1 MYSLGETELERQ
13 TRLQADADAERAIQ
27 TLRDSQVGSL
37 PEITVKGD
45 PTVWYILTAA
55 VLTGL
60 FFPLGSRRRSL
71 WLLLLAFA
79 SPVSAQSFTQQ
90 VVNGPDTFAVY
101 GQYITT
107 VTVDSVIQKKPTPP
121 PVVLGFPYGPIR
133 LFDASVS
140 APFNGTGGV
149 SSGSPQSL
157 LDNITEARQ
166 RKTPFIANLPCGGH
180 NAVNLGNCLSL
191 VNGVPTFNQLLFNAA
206 LEKYNTPAVRTAVQA
221 AVKDSIL
228 IGVNLIDEA
237 WVTGGGDG
245 NTWGPA
251 GTMTRQRVDSL
262 CRRARSVFG
271 PGVPLGASD
280 QTKWQRTGKWDAC
293 DIGIAQF
300 SYRYG
305 SVTAWRDSILAISS
319 AQGYES
325 VFSTNFING
334 GTQDRNGP
342 WDCPG
347 SHKGQRA
354 PNCQQTPTQH
364 VAAIDALGEKGC
376 GVVTMWRYDAARFA
390 LPGYATAFATAA
402 ALQAKR
408 KRKVCGVR

>member
-1 MYSLGETELERQ
+1 VYGEIPTILQGAATRETLTPEQ
-13 TRLQADADAERAIQ
+13 LSRLQSQGVSTEGAGVNVSSVLPMLIVGAI
-27 TLRDSQVGSL
+27 
-37 PEITVKGD
+37 
-45 PTVWYILTAA
+45 AA
-55 VLTGL
+55 WFLAGGTK
-60 FFPLGSRRRSL
+60 RRSL
-71 WLLLLAFA
+71 WILLLALT
-79 SPVSAQSFTQQ
+79 SPLSAQSFTQQ
-90 VVNGPDTFAVY
+90 VVTGPDTSTVY
-101 GQYITT
+101 GHYVTVTQTT
-107 VTVDSVIQKKPTPP
+107 VTVDSVIPKKPTPP

-133 LFDASVS
+133 LFDASAS
-140 APFNGTGGV
+140 PPFNGTGGI

-157 LDNITEARQ
+157 LDNITKARQ
-166 RKTPFIANLPCGGH
+166 RKIPFIANLPCGGH
-180 NAVNLGNCLSL
+180 NAVNLGNCLAL
-191 VNGVPTFNQLLFNAA
+191 VNGVPTFSQLRFNDA
-206 LEKYNTPAVRTAVQA
+206 LERYNTASVRAAVQA

-228 IGVNLIDEA
+228 IGINLMDEP

-262 CRRARSVFG
+262 CRRARNVFG

-305 SVTAWRDSILAISS
+305 SVKAWRDSILAVSS
-319 AQGYES
+319 AQGYQS
-325 VFSTNFING
+325 IFSTNFING
-334 GTQDRNGP
+334 GTQDRTGP

-347 SHKGQRA
+347 GHKGQRA
-354 PNCQQTPTQH
+354 PNCQQTPAQH
-364 VAAIDALGEKGC
+364 IGAIDTLGDKGC

-402 ALQAKR
+402 ALQAQR